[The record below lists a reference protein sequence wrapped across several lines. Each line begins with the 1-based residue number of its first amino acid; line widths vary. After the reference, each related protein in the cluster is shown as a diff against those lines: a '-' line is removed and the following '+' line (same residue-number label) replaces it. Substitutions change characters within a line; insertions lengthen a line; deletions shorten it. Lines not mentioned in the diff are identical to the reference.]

1 MKIEAKRGKRGN
13 ARSYLCQTLKIAA
26 TRRYSHM
33 QSQLLNVDS
42 YVMQDVN
49 MMDLVGMAVT
59 LGGRQSVLI
68 ADGSARNVEVLKDL
82 LLSTTII

>member
-1 MKIEAKRGKRGN
+1 
-13 ARSYLCQTLKIAA
+13 
-26 TRRYSHM
+26 M

-49 MMDLVGMAVT
+49 INMMDLVGMAVT
-59 LGGRQSVLI
+59 LGRRQSVLI